1 MKSWLTRILLDITIL
16 SSFSECHK
24 FPSTI
29 DYFETGQI
37 KTEGIVNKVF
47 KLEEWGLAL
56 ESIRN
61 KSAIKAIIGFD

>member
-1 MKSWLTRILLDITIL
+1 MENTTYLDITIL

-47 KLEEWGLAL
+47 RLEDWASAI

-61 KSAIKAIIGFD
+61 KTAIKAIISFD